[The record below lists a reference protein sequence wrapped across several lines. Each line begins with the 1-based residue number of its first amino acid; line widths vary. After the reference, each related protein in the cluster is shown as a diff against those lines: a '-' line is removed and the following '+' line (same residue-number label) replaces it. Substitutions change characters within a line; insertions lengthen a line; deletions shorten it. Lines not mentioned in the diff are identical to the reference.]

1 MSVRACAPGRGGECC
16 VLSRDQPVCPLPVRV
31 FVVVAAAAL
40 LFTHRGSLTRL
51 FTHRTAPHRRS
62 SARISPTGSE
72 DEPGSCVARH
82 PPQTR
87 CVAHIEPTKKKKKK
101 GEDAEVRCGGSVRRA
116 DGTGECSRC
125 LLGSL
130 SGLTGPPP
138 EAAPRTFLHL
148 PRTLRVSPAGG
159 SRAARCRIT
168 PHCLHASFFFSS
180 ST

>member
-1 MSVRACAPGRGGECC
+1 M
-16 VLSRDQPVCPLPVRV
+16 
-31 FVVVAAAAL
+31 
-40 LFTHRGSLTRL
+40 
-51 FTHRTAPHRRS
+51 
-62 SARISPTGSE
+62 
-72 DEPGSCVARH
+72 
-82 PPQTR
+82 
-87 CVAHIEPTKKKKKK
+87 AHIELKKKKRKK
-101 GEDAEVRCGGSVRRA
+101 GEDAEVLCGGSVRRA

-168 PHCLHASFFFSS
+168 PHCLHASFFFFLHLNRDLSDS
-180 ST
+180 VLLHPPLHHGVGPHGWREVSRRGRPVPGVRLPAVRAAPPAGGSGVLLPSERRVQREEGLHR